1 MFGKISKAQIIIVA
15 GATLEVS
22 IPVWQDILKSKI
34 ADMSSWIAT
43 IILILLSLL
52 IIASIGAL
60 VYSQTM
66 KSSPK
71 TSASQKHS
79 VNKAKVHKR
88 TPNYKRKSNRRHKT

>member
-34 ADMSSWIAT
+34 ADMPSWITT
-43 IILILLSLL
+43 IILVLLSLL
-52 IIASIGAL
+52 IIASIIAL

-66 KSSPK
+66 KSSHK
-71 TSASQKHS
+71 ISASQKHS
-79 VNKAKVHKR
+79 LNKANAQKR
-88 TPNYKRKSNRRHKT
+88 APKFKKKSNRRHKT